1 MTIQRQYTLPHCNL
15 VLQGLSAND
24 SDPMSPLSVLMNAE
38 CHLPGATDASLT
50 GGREFLDSL
59 VAAVNRYGQ
68 QLLSGVARPTVVP
81 GAQPPMVD
89 VKPGDGNYHHLVV
102 QQQPLDR
109 PVNDANAQASLDIK
123 LTTVQ
128 FYDLME
134 AVDQLLAD
142 TQTLPDLTAQFQAVP
157 RRLVKP
163 AEPMAKRAA
172 PAAIG
177 AAALAATGLMLFF
190 VPPPVV
196 EPTRPEQE
204 ASNAGETDAV
214 DPVVN
219 GAAGTLPGDGADPA
233 AAEAAVD
240 QLDTAPAI
248 TDPETIALLQ
258 QELTSRLQ
266 AAWEQDPLPSEDL
279 IYRLVVSEDSDIL
292 GYKYQDQAALAA
304 VDTTPLPQLTFLPVA
319 GAEPVREAVAQFMV
333 TFTTAGDVVADSVE
347 LPDDEAAGTN
357 GSTNPS
363 ETPNSGTR
371 NGTATGSAAGTL
383 PTLDNRISEGDRIRQ
398 LNTTLRNRIA
408 DNVEELSTGEAM
420 NFRVRLDRNGDVV
433 GYEAANPAARRRVAE
448 TPLPD
453 LVSAPNSRLEQ
464 ADFLVVFTETG
475 VLQVSPW
482 DGWPQ

>member
-24 SDPMSPLSVLMNAE
+24 SDPMSPLSVLMNVE
-38 CHLPGATDASLT
+38 CHLPGATDATLT

-68 QLLSGVARPTVVP
+68 QLLSGVVRPAVTP
-81 GAQPPMVD
+81 GAQPPMVE

-102 QQQPLDR
+102 QQQPLNQ
-109 PVNDANAQASLDIK
+109 PVNDTNALAPLDIK

-219 GAAGTLPGDGADPA
+219 GAAGTLPGDGADPV

-248 TDPETIALLQ
+248 TDSEALTLLQ

-279 IYRLVVSEDSDIL
+279 TYRLVVSEDSDIL
-292 GYKYQDQAALAA
+292 GYKYQDEAALAA

-333 TFTTAGDVVADSVE
+333 TFTAAGDVVADPVE
-347 LPDDEAAGTN
+347 MAGDDATA
-357 GSTNPS
+357 S
-363 ETPNSGTR
+363 
-371 NGTATGSAAGTL
+371 NGTANPVGTTNAGTPRGTTTGAAGPL
-383 PTLDNRISEGDRIRQ
+383 PALDNRISEGDRIRQ
-398 LNTTLRNRIA
+398 LNTTLRNRIV
-408 DNVEELSTGEAM
+408 DNVEGPSTGESM
-420 NFRVRLDRNGDVV
+420 SFRVRLDRNGDVV
-433 GYEAANPAARRRVAE
+433 GYEATNPAARRRVAE